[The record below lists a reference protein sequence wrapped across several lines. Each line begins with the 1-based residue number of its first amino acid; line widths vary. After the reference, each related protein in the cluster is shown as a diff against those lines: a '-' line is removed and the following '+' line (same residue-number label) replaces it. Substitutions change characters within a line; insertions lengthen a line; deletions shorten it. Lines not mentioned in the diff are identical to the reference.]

1 MKAIQLTAFGGPEVM
16 TISEIA
22 DPIPGANEELINVTS
37 IGINY
42 ADTHQIEN
50 GYYCLFRSVLR
61 WGLWSYSEPLMASI
75 EAGFMFLNGHSSGS
89 LFIICIGN

>member
-22 DPIPGANEELINVTS
+22 DPIPGANEELIDVTS

-50 GYYCLFRSVLR
+50 GYLAPQKLT
-61 WGLWSYSEPLMASI
+61 LIP
-75 EAGFMFLNGHSSGS
+75 
-89 LFIICIGN
+89 